1 MRRADA
7 KGGCDRVGCDRVGCD
22 RVVIKVIEYKYNIKN
37 NKSI

>member
-7 KGGCDRVGCDRVGCD
+7 KGGCDRVGCD

-37 NKSI
+37 NKSL